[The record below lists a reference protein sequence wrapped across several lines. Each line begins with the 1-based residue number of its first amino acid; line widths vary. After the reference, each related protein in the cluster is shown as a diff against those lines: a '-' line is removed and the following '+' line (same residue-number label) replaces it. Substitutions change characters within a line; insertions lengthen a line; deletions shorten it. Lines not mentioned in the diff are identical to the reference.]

1 MNKPLPQKIE
11 AEQSLLSAM
20 LIDSEACE
28 EALSILKPNDFYQ
41 TSHQII
47 FKACQDLYR
56 KKQPAD
62 LTTVASYL
70 KDNKQLDQAKGASYL
85 AYLVDQVPLAT
96 NVEHYARIVKE
107 KALLRNILFSGNK
120 IISLVQESTDNPVEI
135 LDKAQRLMLDI
146 KCERQGGYSQLSDL
160 LDEGI
165 DRYEALSKRGE
176 GVTGINSG
184 YSDLDRLT
192 CGFQPSDL
200 IIIAGRPGMG
210 KSALM
215 INMARSIALSG
226 RKVGVFSLE
235 MSKSQITDRLN
246 AIESG
251 VNSLKFRSGRF
262 TKDDWIA
269 IVDGIDKLYD
279 LDIYINDDSL
289 THMELRRGARLM
301 KKAGIEIIFVDY
313 LGLMVGE
320 KGYGRVEEVSSIT
333 RSLKACAKEL
343 DIPVVA
349 LSQLNRSVENRDN
362 NNKRPRLSDLRDSG
376 AIEQDADLVIFIYRD
391 EVYNEFS
398 PDRGIAELNIAKQ
411 RNGPTG
417 TVKLCWNKF
426 TTRFDAIYMGDDVV

>member
-1 MNKPLPQKIE
+1 MNKPLPQNIE

-20 LIDSEACE
+20 LISPEACE
-28 EALSILKPNDFYQ
+28 EALSILKSNDFYQ
-41 TSHQII
+41 TPHQII

-85 AYLVDQVPLAT
+85 AYLVNQVPLAV

-120 IISLVQESTDNPVEI
+120 IINLVQQSTDNPVDI

-146 KCERQGGYSQLSDL
+146 KCDHQGGYSRLPDL

-176 GVTGINSG
+176 GITGISTG
-184 YSDLDRLT
+184 YDGLDRLT
-192 CGFQPSDL
+192 CGFQKSDL
-200 IIIAGRPGMG
+200 VIIAGRPSMG

-215 INMARSIALSG
+215 INMARNIALTG
-226 RKVGVFSLE
+226 KGVGVFSLE
-235 MSKSQITDRLN
+235 MAKGQIIDRLN
-246 AIESG
+246 SVESS
-251 VNSLKFRSGRF
+251 VNGLKFRSGRF
-262 TKDDWIA
+262 TKDDWSA
-269 IVDGIDKLYD
+269 IVEGTGRLYELKVYIDD
-279 LDIYINDDSL
+279 AADIS
-289 THMELRRGARLM
+289 HMEIRRNARLM
-301 KKAGIEIIFVDY
+301 KRAGVEIIFVDY
-313 LGLMVGE
+313 LGLMAGE

-349 LSQLNRSVENRDN
+349 LSQLNRSLENRD
-362 NNKRPRLSDLRDSG
+362 NKRPRLSDLRDSG

-391 EVYNEFS
+391 EVYYKNS
-398 PDRGIAELNIAKQ
+398 PDKGIAELNIAKQ

-417 TVKLCWNKF
+417 TVKLHWNAF
-426 TTRFDAIYMGDDVV
+426 TTKFDAIYMGDVE

>member
-1 MNKPLPQKIE
+1 MNKPLPQNIE

-20 LIDSEACE
+20 LIDSGACE

-41 TSHQII
+41 TPHQII

-62 LTTVASYL
+62 LTTAASYL

-120 IISLVQESTDNPVEI
+120 IISLVQESTDSPVEI

-146 KCERQGGYSQLSDL
+146 SCDRQGGYSQLSNL

-165 DRYEALSKRGE
+165 DRYEMLSKSSE
-176 GVTGINSG
+176 GITGISTG
-184 YSDLDRLT
+184 YKGLDQLT
-192 CGFQPSDL
+192 CGFQKSDL
-200 IIIAGRPGMG
+200 IVIAGRPSMG

-215 INMARSIALSG
+215 INMARNIALAG
-226 RKVGVFSLE
+226 KGVGIFSLE
-235 MSKSQITDRLN
+235 MAKSQVVDRLN
-246 AIESG
+246 SVESN

-262 TKDDWIA
+262 TKDDWVA
-269 IVDGIDKLYD
+269 IVEGTGRLYELKVYIDDTADISHMGI
-279 LDIYINDDSL
+279 
-289 THMELRRGARLM
+289 RRNARLM
-301 KKAGIEIIFVDY
+301 KKAGVEIIFIDY
-313 LGLMVGE
+313 IGLMVGE
-320 KGYGRVEEVSSIT
+320 KGYGRVEEVSSIA

-343 DIPVVA
+343 DMPVVA
-349 LSQLNRSVENRDN
+349 LSQLNRSLENRD
-362 NNKRPRLSDLRDSG
+362 NKRPRLSDLRDSG
-376 AIEQDADLVIFIYRD
+376 AIEQDADLVIFIYQD
-391 EVYNEFS
+391 EVYHKNS
-398 PDRGIAELNIAKQ
+398 PDKGIAELNIAKQ

-426 TTRFDAIYMGDDVV
+426 TTRFDAIYMGDVA

>member
-1 MNKPLPQKIE
+1 MNKPLPQNIE

-20 LIDSEACE
+20 LIDSGACE
-28 EALSILKPNDFYQ
+28 EALSILKPTDFYQ
-41 TSHQII
+41 TPHKII

-62 LTTVASYL
+62 LTTAASYL

-176 GVTGINSG
+176 DVTGINSG

-417 TVKLCWNKF
+417 TVKLHWNKF